1 MWFCALPR
9 PGGEVRKEDLG
20 RGGAGGAEAGG
31 GKNANLGSA
40 GTAHSAP
47 ARNLT
52 LSLQLKP
59 QLRSSAFQKSTFG
72 SIGPG
77 TTKNYP
83 FVLLFLKKKKS
94 LLNEQ
99 YPLLETRPG

>member
-1 MWFCALPR
+1 M
-9 PGGEVRKEDLG
+9 RKEDLG

-83 FVLLFLKKKKS
+83 FVLLFKKKKEKFVERAIPS
-94 LLNEQ
+94 WKH
-99 YPLLETRPG
+99 G